1 MENEVSTSLEWATAG
16 VALPGETE
24 SGDLHV
30 VKNFEGGVLAGLVD
44 GLGHGPEA
52 AAAAR
57 KAVAALE
64 EHPEETLI
72 RLVRRCHERLKGTRG
87 VVMSLAS
94 LDTRNNSVTWLGIGN
109 VEGILVREGSQP
121 GSRIHRIIGWGGVVG
136 HKLPHLRPATIQLRE
151 GDLLV
156 FASDGI
162 RQEFVERSDYRDQPQ
177 QVAERICAQFG
188 SRTDDALVLAIRY
201 RGLNR

>member
-1 MENEVSTSLEWATAG
+1 MENAVSTSLEWAYAG
-16 VALPGETE
+16 VALPGEIE

-30 VKNFEGGVLAGLVD
+30 VKHYEGGVLVGVVD

-64 EHPEETLI
+64 ERPEEALI
-72 RLVRRCHERLKGTRG
+72 RLVQRCHERLKGTRG
-87 VVMSLAS
+87 VVMSLAA
-94 LDTRNNSVTWLGIGN
+94 LDTRNDSINWLAVGN
-109 VEGILVREGSQP
+109 VEGILVREGSNP
-121 GSRIHRIIGWGGVVG
+121 SPRIHRILGWGGVVG
-136 HKLPHLRPATIQLRE
+136 HNLPELRPSSLRLKE

-162 RQEFVERSDYRDQPQ
+162 RQEFVEKSDYHDQPQ
-177 QVAERICAQFG
+177 RVADRICAQFG
-188 SRTDDALVLAIRY
+188 TRTDDALVLVLRY

>member
-1 MENEVSTSLEWATAG
+1 VG
-16 VALPGETE
+16 V
-24 SGDLHV
+24 
-30 VKNFEGGVLAGLVD
+30 VD

-64 EHPEETLI
+64 EHTGEGLI
-72 RLVRRCHERLKGTRG
+72 PLVRRCHERLKGTRG

-94 LDTRNNSVTWLGIGN
+94 LDTRANTVDWLAVGN
-109 VEGILVREGSQP
+109 VEGILVREGWKP
-121 GSRIHRIIGWGGVVG
+121 GSRIQRIIGWGGVVG
-136 HKLPHLRPATIQLRE
+136 YNLPELRPASLHLSE

-162 RQEFVERSDYRDQPQ
+162 RQEFVEGSDYQDQPQ
-177 QVAERICAQFG
+177 RVADRICAQYG
-188 SRTDDALVLAIRY
+188 TRTDDALVLVLRY
-201 RGLNR
+201 RGSNR